1 MPPLSMKGEFYMSAK
16 QDRQG
21 VRTAAQLEQKVG
33 LNKRFAEVMGIATAA
48 RNAVDESTKTL
59 EAKLTTE
66 EIFNL
71 LTNNGRAQGL
81 YRGEDGEL
89 YINASYIVAGIL
101 RSMNGSTRFNLD
113 DGSFLCEDENGNYV
127 KTKSGHIV
135 LGTHAEDEDRK
146 ALTIQ
151 EAGYGAGLVFQNP
164 FTGNSIGYLG
174 ADQFSGDLYLDCD
187 MINPGKRVIYT
198 GNAVANSVIDVPF
211 TKYYDVFAVKLGTA
225 DSTEDTVVLA
235 YKNGNTINGVG
246 GWAGTASLAKE
257 LFFLSATFEK
267 NGRYDAK
274 WTIVDARK
282 QGIYNAGSI
291 TTGTA
296 LNVKEIIGVI

>member
-1 MPPLSMKGEFYMSAK
+1 MSTK

-21 VRTAAQLEQKVG
+21 VRTASQLEQKYRIGESFAKAFG
-33 LNKRFAEVMGIATAA
+33 LAEDAKKKA
-48 RNAVDESTKTL
+48 E
-59 EAKLTTE
+59 EASRTVTE
-66 EIFNL
+66 GMTPDAIFNA
-71 LTNNGRAQGL
+71 LTNNGQNQGL

-127 KTKSGHIV
+127 KTESGHIV

-151 EAGYGAGLVFQNP
+151 EAGYGAGLVFLNP
-164 FTGNSIGYLG
+164 YTGNSIGYLG

-198 GNAVANSVIDVPF
+198 GNAAAGSVIDVPC

-257 LFFLSATFEK
+257 LLFLSATFEK

-291 TTGTA
+291 TSGTA
-296 LNVKEIIGVI
+296 LNVKEIVGVI

>member
-1 MPPLSMKGEFYMSAK
+1 MSVK
-16 QDRQG
+16 QDLQG
-21 VRTAAQLEQKVG
+21 VRTASQLEQKYRIG
-33 LNKRFAEVMGIATAA
+33 ESFAKAFNLAE
-48 RNAVDESTKTL
+48 
-59 EAKLTTE
+59 EAKRAAEDAKKTATE
-66 EIFNL
+66 GMTPDEIFNA
-71 LTNNGRAQGL
+71 LTNNGQNKGL
-81 YRGEDGEL
+81 YRGDDGEL

-101 RSMNGSTRFNLD
+101 RAMNGSTRFNLD
-113 DGSFLCEDENGNYV
+113 DGSILCEDENGNYV
-127 KTKSGHIV
+127 KTEFGHIV

-151 EAGYGAGLVFQNP
+151 DAGYGAGLVFWNP
-164 FTGNSIGYLG
+164 EDNQPTKGYIGI
-174 ADQFSGDLYLDCD
+174 DQFSGELYIDCA

-211 TKYYDVFAVKLGTA
+211 TKYYDVFAVKLGA
-225 DSTEDTVVLA
+225 ANSTEDTVVLA

-257 LFFLSATFEK
+257 LFFLSATFEM

-296 LNVKEIIGVI
+296 LNVKEIVGVI

>member
-21 VRTAAQLEQKVG
+21 VRTAAQLEQKAG
-33 LNKRFAEVMGIATAA
+33 LTKRFAEVMGIATSA
-48 RNAVDESTKTL
+48 RNAAEESANKLDE
-59 EAKLTTE
+59 KLTTE

-71 LTNNGRAQGL
+71 LTNNGQAQGL

-101 RSMNGSTRFNLD
+101 KSLNSATKLNLD
-113 DGSFLCEDENGNYV
+113 DGAFTCTDVNGNAV
-127 KTKSGHIV
+127 NIEEGHIY
-135 LGTHAEDEDRK
+135 LGGPPGRE
-146 ALTIQ
+146 LTIQ
-151 EAGYGAGLVFQNP
+151 GTGYGAGILFWNP
-164 FTGNSIGYLG
+164 ANGENVGYLG
-174 ADQFSGDLYLDCD
+174 IDQFGGDLYLDCAK
-187 MINPGKRVIYT
+187 INPGKKVLFSGNVTAGSTFDVPLT
-198 GNAVANSVIDVPF
+198 GN
-211 TKYYDVFAVKLGTA
+211 YDLFAIKLGTA

-246 GWAGTASLAKE
+246 GWAGTASLSKE
-257 LFFLSATFEK
+257 LFFVSATFEK

-274 WTIVDARK
+274 WTLVDARK

-296 LNVKEIIGVI
+296 LNVKEIVGVI

>member
-1 MPPLSMKGEFYMSAK
+1 MSVK
-16 QDRQG
+16 QDLQG
-21 VRTAAQLEQKVG
+21 VRTASQLEQKYRIG
-33 LNKRFAEVMGIATAA
+33 ESFAKAFNLAE
-48 RNAVDESTKTL
+48 
-59 EAKLTTE
+59 EAKRAAEEAKKTATE
-66 EIFNL
+66 GMTPDEIFNA
-71 LTNNGRAQGL
+71 LTNNGQNKGL

-101 RSMNGSTRFNLD
+101 RAMNGSTRFNLD
-113 DGSFLCEDENGNYV
+113 DGSILCEDENGNYV
-127 KTKSGHIV
+127 KTEFGHIV

-164 FTGNSIGYLG
+164 FTGNYIGYLG
-174 ADQFSGDLYLDCD
+174 ADQFSGDLYLDCA

-225 DSTEDTVVLA
+225 NSTEDTVVLA

-257 LFFLSATFEK
+257 LFFLSAAFEM

-296 LNVKEIIGVI
+296 LNVKEIVGVI

>member
-1 MPPLSMKGEFYMSAK
+1 MSAK

-21 VRTAAQLEQKVG
+21 VRTASQLEQKYRIGESFAKAFG
-33 LNKRFAEVMGIATAA
+33 LVE
-48 RNAVDESTKTL
+48 
-59 EAKLTTE
+59 EAKRTAEEAQKTATE
-66 EIFNL
+66 GMTPDAIFNA
-71 LTNNGRAQGL
+71 LTNNGQNQGL

-127 KTKSGHIV
+127 KTESGHLEFGSRYDNNI
-135 LGTHAEDEDRK
+135 RK
-146 ALTIQ
+146 VLTIQ
-151 EAGYGAGLVFQNP
+151 DAGYGAGLVFWNP
-164 FTGNSIGYLG
+164 EDNQPTKGYVG
-174 ADQFSGDLYLDCD
+174 IDQFSGELYIDCA